1 MNPAELFRQETN
13 TVQLAPGDFL
23 FREGEKGDKMYV
35 LLEGEIDIFLGD
47 FVLETAGPGAL
58 LGEMALIDDSPR
70 TANAVAKTPSPP
82 GANRPAPVS
91 FSRSADTAFCDA
103 CDENAGRSPA
113 SHERRDGGAIASLE
127 RDAALLFRSRACG
140 VIFRRMRIV
149 AQYLLF
155 AAIATTGC
163 GQQAPTAADFAAQ
176 RQRMVEQQLKPRG
189 IKDERVLAAMAK
201 VPREEFI
208 PADARADAYE
218 DGPLPIGYDQT
229 ISQPYIVAFM
239 TEQLRPK
246 PSDRVLEIGSGSGYQ
261 AAILA
266 ELVADVYTIEIVEP
280 LAKTA
285 EATLQRLGYK
295 NVHIKVGDGYK
306 GWPEE
311 APFDAIIVTCAPEK
325 VPQPLVDQLKDGGRM
340 VIPVGERFAQQLYLL
355 EKKNGQLKESA
366 TLPVR
371 FVPMLREAQKK

>member
-1 MNPAELFRQETN
+1 
-13 TVQLAPGDFL
+13 
-23 FREGEKGDKMYV
+23 
-35 LLEGEIDIFLGD
+35 
-47 FVLETAGPGAL
+47 
-58 LGEMALIDDSPR
+58 
-70 TANAVAKTPSPP
+70 
-82 GANRPAPVS
+82 
-91 FSRSADTAFCDA
+91 
-103 CDENAGRSPA
+103 
-113 SHERRDGGAIASLE
+113 
-127 RDAALLFRSRACG
+127 
-140 VIFRRMRIV
+140 MRIL
-149 AQYLLF
+149 AQYLFF
-155 AAIATTGC
+155 AAITAPGC
-163 GQQAPTAADFAAQ
+163 GQQAPPLVDFATQ
-176 RQRMVEQQLKPRG
+176 RQRMVEQQLKARG

-208 PADARADAYE
+208 PADARVEAYE

-246 PSDRVLEIGSGSGYQ
+246 PSDRVLEIGTGSGYQ

-266 ELVADVYTIEIVEP
+266 ELVSEIYSIEIVEP
-280 LAKTA
+280 LAITA

-295 NVHIKVGDGYK
+295 NVHVKVGDGYK

-311 APFDAIIVTCAPEK
+311 APFDAVIVTCAPEK
-325 VPQPLVDQLKDGGRM
+325 IPQPLVDQLKDGGRM

-371 FVPMLREAQKK
+371 FVPMVRSKEEK

>member
-1 MNPAELFRQETN
+1 
-13 TVQLAPGDFL
+13 
-23 FREGEKGDKMYV
+23 
-35 LLEGEIDIFLGD
+35 
-47 FVLETAGPGAL
+47 
-58 LGEMALIDDSPR
+58 
-70 TANAVAKTPSPP
+70 
-82 GANRPAPVS
+82 
-91 FSRSADTAFCDA
+91 
-103 CDENAGRSPA
+103 
-113 SHERRDGGAIASLE
+113 
-127 RDAALLFRSRACG
+127 
-140 VIFRRMRIV
+140 MRIV

-163 GQQAPTAADFAAQ
+163 GQQAPTAADLAAQ

-189 IKDERVLAAMAK
+189 IKEERVLAAMAK
-201 VPREEFI
+201 VPREEFV
-208 PADARADAYE
+208 PADARPSAYE

-229 ISQPYIVAFM
+229 ISQPYVVAFM

-246 PSDRVLEIGSGSGYQ
+246 QSDRVLEIGSGSGYQ
-261 AAILA
+261 AAILG
-266 ELVADVYTIEIVEP
+266 ELVAEVYTIEIVEP
-280 LAKTA
+280 LAKSA
-285 EATLQRLGYK
+285 EATLQRLGYN

-355 EKKNGQLKESA
+355 EKKNGQLNESV

-371 FVPMLREAQKK
+371 FVPMLREAK

>member
-1 MNPAELFRQETN
+1 
-13 TVQLAPGDFL
+13 
-23 FREGEKGDKMYV
+23 
-35 LLEGEIDIFLGD
+35 
-47 FVLETAGPGAL
+47 
-58 LGEMALIDDSPR
+58 
-70 TANAVAKTPSPP
+70 
-82 GANRPAPVS
+82 
-91 FSRSADTAFCDA
+91 
-103 CDENAGRSPA
+103 
-113 SHERRDGGAIASLE
+113 
-127 RDAALLFRSRACG
+127 
-140 VIFRRMRIV
+140 MRIV
-149 AQYLLF
+149 AQSLLF

-163 GQQAPTAADFAAQ
+163 GQQTPTAADLAAQ
-176 RQRMVEQQLKPRG
+176 RLRMLEQQLKPRG

-201 VPREEFI
+201 VPREEFV
-208 PADARADAYE
+208 PADVRPSAYE

-229 ISQPYIVAFM
+229 ISQPYVVAFM

-246 PSDRVLEIGSGSGYQ
+246 RSDRVLEIGSGSGYQ
-261 AAILA
+261 AAILG
-266 ELVADVYTIEIVEP
+266 ELVAEIYTIEIVEP
-280 LAKTA
+280 LAKSA

-355 EKKNGQLKESA
+355 EKKNGQLKESV

-371 FVPMLREAQKK
+371 FVPMLREPEKK